1 MRNLLFPIIAVL
13 ILGSISACGVKG
25 KPLPPTTPP
34 VLGRGE
40 PNYSGAT
47 ENLKLKKKKNP
58 KIEGDFEDEND
69 FNEGSN

>member
-1 MRNLLFPIIAVL
+1 MKKLPISMAILMALL
-13 ILGSISACGVKG
+13 SACGVKG

-40 PNYSGAT
+40 PNFSKAT

-58 KIEGDFEDEND
+58 KIEGDFEEPND
-69 FNEGSN
+69 FSESED